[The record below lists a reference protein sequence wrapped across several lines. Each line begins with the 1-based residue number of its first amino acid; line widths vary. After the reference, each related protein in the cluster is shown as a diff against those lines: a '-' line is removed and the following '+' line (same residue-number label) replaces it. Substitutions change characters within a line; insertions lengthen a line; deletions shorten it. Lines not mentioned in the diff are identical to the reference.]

1 MGEGSQPSAKL
12 PPLQGRLGSGM
23 LTELRFTLAWWLR
36 KPMLWLVRYRVAP
49 DQVPAR
55 LNLDP
60 NRPVCFVLPE
70 RSWSD
75 LFVLDRVCRDQGLP
89 RPYRTGSDLPTL

>member
-1 MGEGSQPSAKL
+1 
-12 PPLQGRLGSGM
+12 M
-23 LTELRFTLAWWLR
+23 LNELLFTLAWWLR

-49 DQVPAR
+49 DQVAAR

-60 NRPVCFVLPE
+60 HRPVCFVLPE

-75 LFVLDRVCRDQGLP
+75 LFVLDRVCR
-89 RPYRTGSDLPTL
+89 